1 MTKYFVLVFSFLFIL
16 ITCTEDTADPQ
27 SDVVPIDLPSYYG
40 TYLYNDDDCGGSD
53 IQYLTIDIDGVSIFD
68 FLGDS
73 CDDTV
78 SCYSIKVFDI
88 SESSI
93 DSILNMSNEDSDI
106 SNGIVQIISDSLIVV
121 SYDHSNEHLEF
132 TCGKITDDISSFT
145 PLCDQ
150 EYENTKDIADMMVYA
165 VSDNGDLLWKNYL
178 HEGIW
183 DLGSAITPLADGG
196 YMVYGLFGAVN
207 WGGCCYTKDAGVRDI
222 IKLNSQGQEE
232 WRKQIDYEDYSSLTY
247 WPYTYIGKSLIE
259 TSDGDLI
266 VIAPGLDLF
275 INVIMM
281 DTTGDVIWT
290 KNLPGIYYK
299 SGYSELLENEN
310 GNIAF
315 IGYKGGSQAAR
326 ARATFLILD
335 YDTGNILNQAEYSGL
350 LHTKAIISVGED
362 FTIFGASDTGETGW
376 SDINSHPI
384 FLLKINSEGEEIWR
398 KIWPDDE
405 LKPFHALDLIS
416 TADNGYLLFCYSDP
430 SPYATLIKTDS
441 EGNEEWRKRYND
453 YIGGGKGWI
462 HETDDGGYFMAS
474 GYAVTKLDQ
483 NGDVEWSAAAPTGF
497 HKNFNNGRVI
507 GINHDM
513 RKINGGAVIVGYG
526 SESLE

>member
-1 MTKYFVLVFSFLFIL
+1 MINLKTLFFIIGFTCSLSCSKDGSGSVNSSDAEIQPYF
-16 ITCTEDTADPQ
+16 
-27 SDVVPIDLPSYYG
+27 G
-40 TYLYNDDDCGGSD
+40 TYSLQDVDCSGSD
-53 IQYLTIDIDGVSIFD
+53 IQYLIIDIDGVSIFD

-93 DSILNMSNEDSDI
+93 DSILNISNDDSGI
-106 SNGIVQIISDSLIVV
+106 SNGLVQIISDSLIVV
-121 SYDHSNEHLEF
+121 SYNYSNEYLKLTF
-132 TCGKITDDISSFT
+132 GKIKDDISSFT

-183 DLGSAITPLADGG
+183 DLGSSITPLADGG
-196 YMVYGLFGAVN
+196 YMVYGLFDAVN

-222 IKLNSQGQEE
+222 IKLNSQGQEQ

-247 WPYTYIGKSLIE
+247 WPYADIGKSLIE
-259 TSDGDLI
+259 TSNGDLI
-266 VIAPGLDLF
+266 VITPGLDHF

-290 KNLPGIYYK
+290 KNLSGLYYW
-299 SGYSELLENEN
+299 SSYSELLENEN
-310 GNIAF
+310 GNIVF
-315 IGYKGGSQAAR
+315 VGYIGGSQAAR

-335 YDTGNILNQAEYSGL
+335 YDTGNILKQAEYSGL
-350 LHTKAIISVGED
+350 LHTKAIVSVGED

-405 LKPFHALDLIS
+405 LKPFHALDFIS
-416 TADNGYLLFCYSDP
+416 TNDNGYLLFCYSDP

-441 EGNEEWRKRYND
+441 EGNEEWRKKYAD
-453 YIGGGKGWI
+453 YIGGKGWI
-462 HETDDGGYFMAS
+462 QETDDGGYFMAS

-483 NGDVEWSAAAPTGF
+483 NGNVEWSAAAPTGF
-497 HKNFNNGRVI
+497 DKNFNNGRVS
-507 GINHDM
+507 GLNHDM
-513 RKINGGAVIVGYG
+513 KKINGGAVIVGYG
-526 SESLE
+526 SASLE